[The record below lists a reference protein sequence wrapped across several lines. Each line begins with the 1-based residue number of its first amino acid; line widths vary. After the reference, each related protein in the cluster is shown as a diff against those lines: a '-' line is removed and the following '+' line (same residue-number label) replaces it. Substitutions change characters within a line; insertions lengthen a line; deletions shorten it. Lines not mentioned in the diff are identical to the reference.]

1 MFTKKPFCKVC
12 HDAGKPESE
21 FTNHWVKD
29 RNSNIICPTLLNTE
43 CRYCFKRGHTIK
55 FCAVLAKNNKE
66 IKPKTIKKPL
76 IHKKPVFQNKP
87 TNGFAVLCNDDD
99 EEEITNIVFGIEK
112 PRIVEKNTSSWA
124 DIAGTPAQFK
134 LEVHIKPEVKQDQ
147 KIPKPIQSKS
157 WADWTDS
164 EDEEY
169 KDDDELSDLSDLSD
183 LSNEKIL
190 HEICY

>member
-29 RNSNIICPTLLNTE
+29 LNGKITCPTLLNNE

-66 IKPKTIKKPL
+66 IKPKTINKPL
-76 IHKKPVFQNKP
+76 IQKKPVFQNKP

-112 PRIVEKNTSSWA
+112 PRLVEKKVSSWA
-124 DIAGTPAQFK
+124 DIAATPAII
-134 LEVHIKPEVKQDQ
+134 LKPEVKQDKQ
-147 KIPKPIQSKS
+147 ISKPIQKPIQGKS

-164 EDEEY
+164 EDEED
-169 KDDDELSDLSDLSD
+169 KEDELSELSDLSDLSCD
-183 LSNEKIL
+183 EENG
-190 HEICY
+190 HESCY